1 MMTVPLGL
9 TKIDSNQINKS
20 KSYKEKQLAHS
31 SKDVWNT
38 IARLLKGHADSNI
51 LQVNCG
57 LSYLVDYL
65 HDQQGFKNIRGID
78 VRQDLI
84 AKYKEA
90 NPNKSD
96 LVSAENFFRS
106 SDDNN
111 KLEQFDVYIFSSCL
125 EYYDDPSIFLERI
138 PKGKMLVICYPNF
151 DDGLVCSFFD
161 SKDDMR
167 NHFKKSIDQIEI
179 HESILYSIPEFLID
193 QKMFVLVGFKK

>member
-1 MMTVPLGL
+1 MTVPLEL
-9 TKIDSNQINKS
+9 NQIDSNQTKKS
-20 KSYKEKQLAHS
+20 KAYKQKQLAHS
-31 SKDVWNT
+31 SKDVWST
-38 IARLLKGHADSNI
+38 IARLLKDHTDTNI

-65 HDQQGFKNIRGID
+65 YDVKDFKNVRGID

-90 NPNKSD
+90 NPQKSD

-106 SDDNN
+106 SDDNH
-111 KLEQFDVYIFSSCL
+111 KIEQFDIYIFSSCL
-125 EYYDDPSIFLERI
+125 EYYDDPSIFLDRI

-161 SKDDMR
+161 SKNDMR
-167 NHFKKSIDQIEI
+167 IYFEKYIDKIEI
-179 HESILYSIPEFLID
+179 HESVLYSIPEFLID
-193 QKMFVLVGFKK
+193 QKMFILVGIKK